1 LPRCEGELITVDWQ
15 AIGTAVA
22 LLGVIGSL
30 WVAIRGQ
37 SQDRTIAENTA
48 SRAEAAAR
56 LTEEYT
62 QRVVVSLE
70 VLAERGLGAGSP
82 QVPIVR
88 WSLRRGTGDSYVLEN
103 QGSAPAHEVAVEGHP
118 SLIGPDIT
126 AGDPSTIAPGEA
138 IKFFAAMSI
147 ATSDTTVTV
156 TWTAAPGD
164 EPRQHWRYPL
174 PV

>member
-1 LPRCEGELITVDWQ
+1 MDWQ

-62 QRVVVSLE
+62 QRVVVALE
-70 VLAERGLGAGSP
+70 ALAERGLGAASP
-82 QVPIVR
+82 HIPIVR
-88 WSLRRGTGDSYVLEN
+88 WLLRRGSGDSFVLEN
-103 QGSAPAHEVAVEGHP
+103 QGDAPAHEVTVEGHR

-126 AGDPSTIAPGEA
+126 AGDPSRIAPGEA
-138 IKFFAAMSI
+138 IKFLAAMSM

-156 TWTAAPGD
+156 TWTETPGD
-164 EPRQHWRYPL
+164 DQPQQWRYPL